1 MKKNNDLKEEQQKVC
16 ERYQSPGF
24 FCGEEEKL
32 GIALKSL
39 TKSPIYGVRRA
50 RKDDTCG
57 WYLWAGEFS
66 DSEDFFSPMHVGHI
80 SEILPIAQKY
90 LALAPGFKFIID
102 KNGYE
107 DVWYEPE
114 SNGSE

>member
-1 MKKNNDLKEEQQKVC
+1 
-16 ERYQSPGF
+16 
-24 FCGEEEKL
+24 
-32 GIALKSL
+32 
-39 TKSPIYGVRRA
+39 
-50 RKDDTCG
+50 
-57 WYLWAGEFS
+57 
-66 DSEDFFSPMHVGHI
+66 MHVEHI

-102 KNGYE
+102 ENGYE